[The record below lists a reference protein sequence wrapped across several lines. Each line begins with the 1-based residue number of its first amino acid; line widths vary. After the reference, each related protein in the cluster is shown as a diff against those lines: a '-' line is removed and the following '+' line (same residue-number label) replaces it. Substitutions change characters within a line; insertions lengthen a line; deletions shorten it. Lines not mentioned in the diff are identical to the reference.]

1 MGVNGMGEILKEYWA
16 IILAGVAA
24 IGWLFRLESRGLA
37 NEREIKRL
45 GEQRK
50 EDRDETNSVLKEIRQ
65 DIKKLLSHQSGKGN

>member
-1 MGVNGMGEILKEYWA
+1 MSEIIKEYWA
-16 IILAGVAA
+16 VIVAGVAA
-24 IGWLFRLESRGLA
+24 IGWLFRLESRGLT

-50 EDRDETNSVLKEIRQ
+50 EDRDETNGVLKEIRQ